1 MNRRIHRHNRQVV
14 WYLLGLLLLG
24 LLAGAIARL
33 FVGSPQRL
41 GCLGTAVLG
50 IVGSYAG
57 GSLWALLFEDKF
69 DLRKASTFIG
79 AVIGSILVL
88 LVWRAFAGRRS

>member
-1 MNRRIHRHNRQVV
+1 MV
-14 WYLLGLLLLG
+14 WHILGLLVIG

-33 FVGSPQRL
+33 LVSSPQRL

-57 GSLWALLFEDKF
+57 GSLYAVLFNDRF
-69 DLRKASTFIG
+69 DLRKSSTFIG
-79 AVIGSILVL
+79 AIIGSVVVL
-88 LVWRAFAGRRS
+88 LVWRAFTRARR

>member
-1 MNRRIHRHNRQVV
+1 M
-14 WYLLGLLLLG
+14 WYILGLLVVG

-33 FVGSPQRL
+33 FVSSPRRL

-57 GSLWALLFEDKF
+57 GSLYAVLFYDRF
-69 DLRKASTFIG
+69 DLRKASTFLG
-79 AVIGSILVL
+79 AIIGSLLILVL
-88 LVWRAFAGRRS
+88 WRAIDRGRH

>member
-1 MNRRIHRHNRQVV
+1 MVLDII
-14 WYLLGLLLLG
+14 GLLILG

-33 FVGSPQRL
+33 FVSSPQRL

-57 GSLWALLFEDKF
+57 GSLGAVLFDDKF
-69 DLRKASTFIG
+69 DLRKASTFLG
-79 AVIGSILVL
+79 AIAGSVIVLVL
-88 LVWRAFAGRRS
+88 WRVVDRGRGRR

>member
-1 MNRRIHRHNRQVV
+1 ML
-14 WYLLGLLLLG
+14 WYLLGLFLVG

-33 FVGSPQRL
+33 FVSTPQRL

-50 IVGSYAG
+50 IIGSYAG
-57 GSLWALLFEDKF
+57 GSLWALLFENKF

-79 AVIGSILVL
+79 AVIGSVLVL
-88 LVWRAFAGRRS
+88 LVWRAFTGRRARR

>member
-1 MNRRIHRHNRQVV
+1 MVLDII
-14 WYLLGLLLLG
+14 GLLILG

-33 FVGSPQRL
+33 FVSSPQRL

-57 GSLWALLFEDKF
+57 GSLGAVLFDDKF
-69 DLRKASTFIG
+69 DLRKASTFLG
-79 AVIGSILVL
+79 AIAGSVIVLVL
-88 LVWRAFAGRRS
+88 WRVVDRGRGLR

>member
-1 MNRRIHRHNRQVV
+1 MLLS
-14 WYLLGLLLLG
+14 LLGLLLLG
-24 LLAGAIARL
+24 LIVGAIARI

-57 GSLWALLFEDKF
+57 GSLGAILFHDKF
-69 DLRKASTFIG
+69 DLRKASTFLG
-79 AVIGSILVL
+79 AVAGTIVVL
-88 LVWRAFAGRRS
+88 AVWRVFAGNRRWR